1 MGLRVWAGFIG
12 ASIFLPIYYVA
23 ILPAWF
29 AIRDTCVS
37 FEVDPLLLSLLD
49 RVLYWAPLLVIFFH
63 CRITK
68 LIFAALIHAFVSPS
82 FRRQPTWRDR

>member
-29 AIRDTCVS
+29 AIRDTCVA
-37 FEVDPLLLSLLD
+37 FGVDPLLLSLLD
-49 RVLYWAPLLVIFFH
+49 RVLYWAPLLIV
-63 CRITK
+63 
-68 LIFAALIHAFVSPS
+68 FAALIHAFVSPS

>member
-29 AIRDTCVS
+29 AIRDTCVA

-49 RVLYWAPLLVIFFH
+49 RVLYWAPS
-63 CRITK
+63 
-68 LIFAALIHAFVSPS
+68 LIVFAALIHAFVSPS

>member
-29 AIRDTCVS
+29 AIRDTCVM
-37 FEVDPLLLSLLD
+37 FGVDSLLLSLLD
-49 RVLYWAPLLVIFFH
+49 RVLYWAPLLV
-63 CRITK
+63 
-68 LIFAALIHAFVSPS
+68 IFAALIHAFVSPS

>member
-29 AIRDTCVS
+29 AIRDTCVM
-37 FEVDPLLLSLLD
+37 FKVDPLLLSLLD
-49 RVLYWAPLLVIFFH
+49 RVLYWAPLLV
-63 CRITK
+63 
-68 LIFAALIHAFVSPS
+68 IFAALIHAFVSPS

>member
-1 MGLRVWAGFIG
+1 MGLRAWAGFIG
-12 ASIFLPIYYVA
+12 ASIFLPVYYVA

-29 AIRDTCVS
+29 AIRDTCVM

-49 RVLYWAPLLVIFFH
+49 RVLYWAPLLI
-63 CRITK
+63 
-68 LIFAALIHAFVSPS
+68 IFAALIHAFVSPA